1 MAPGLPGAIFARLGD
16 KWQGTGHNNRKDSI
30 ANCPVVL
37 WGSLEKSS
45 VVGRIYPFDVKYPYI
60 ISGFVFLKALG
71 RKEVPAQY
79 PVAAGT
85 QRHYLGSDG
94 DERKQG
100 DFFPVLQR

>member
-1 MAPGLPGAIFARLGD
+1 
-16 KWQGTGHNNRKDSI
+16 
-30 ANCPVVL
+30 
-37 WGSLEKSS
+37 
-45 VVGRIYPFDVKYPYI
+45 
-60 ISGFVFLKALG
+60 VFLKALG